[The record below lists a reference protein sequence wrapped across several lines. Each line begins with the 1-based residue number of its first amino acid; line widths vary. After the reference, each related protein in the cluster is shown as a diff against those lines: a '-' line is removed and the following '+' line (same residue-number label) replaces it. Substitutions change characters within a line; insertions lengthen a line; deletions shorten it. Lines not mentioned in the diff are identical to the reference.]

1 MSTGG
6 RSRADWT
13 ALRTFGAVVEHGGFG
28 AAARALCVSP
38 STVTRHIDEL
48 EGRLDAKLLYRTG
61 QGASL
66 TEAGHAI
73 FAYVRTMERSAEAL
87 EREILRLDSRPEGE
101 VRLALPD
108 GLAAFTVAP
117 AMPAFLQGNPKI
129 RLTLDCGFWPDN
141 PLDGDIDVALTFTE
155 PTNPD
160 VIARP
165 LGTFHYALYAA
176 PSYLELYGVP
186 DTLEASTPHRY
197 VHHVAL
203 TRQPENWATKLTSF
217 FTLANRSVTTNSSA
231 VSFLA
236 VKNGVGIGLLPTVV
250 SGFSPELVMLHDR
263 PLANLKL
270 WMYYHRDV
278 AQSARVRLVI
288 NWIEHMFDH
297 QANPW
302 FRPEFIH
309 PDQFGDAAKQPITAV
324 RKLAGIKQAAN
335 G

>member
-1 MSTGG
+1 MTTGG
-6 RSRADWT
+6 RMRADWT

-28 AAARALCVSP
+28 AAARALLVSP

-48 EGRLDAKLLYRTG
+48 EARLDARLLYRTV
-61 QGASL
+61 QGVSL

-73 FAYVRTMERSAEAL
+73 FEYVRTMERSAAAL
-87 EREILRLDSRPEGE
+87 EREVLRRDSRAEGE

-117 AMPAFLQGNPKI
+117 DMPRFLQANPKI

-141 PLDGDIDVALTFTE
+141 PLDGDIDIALTFTE
-155 PTNPD
+155 PTHPD

-165 LGTFHYALYAA
+165 LGCFHYALYAA
-176 PSYLELYGVP
+176 QSYLELYGTP

-203 TRQPENWATKLTSF
+203 TRQPENWATKLSSF

-231 VSFLA
+231 VSLLS
-236 VKNGVGIGLLPTVV
+236 VKNGAGIGLLPTVV
-250 SGFSPELVMLHDR
+250 SSFSPELAMLHDR
-263 PLANLKL
+263 PLASLNL

-288 NWIEHMFDH
+288 NWIEDMFDH
-297 QANPW
+297 KTNPW
-302 FRPEFIH
+302 FRPEFLH
-309 PDQFGDAAKQPITAV
+309 PDQFSEAAKPPITAV
-324 RKLAGIKQAAN
+324 RDLVGAKQAAN

>member
-1 MSTGG
+1 MTTGG

-48 EGRLDAKLLYRTG
+48 EGRLDARLLYRTG

-73 FAYVRTMERSAEAL
+73 FAYVRTMENSAQAL
-87 EREILRLDSRPEGE
+87 EREVLRLDSRPEGE
-101 VRLALPD
+101 VHLSLPD
-108 GLAAFTVAP
+108 GLAAFFIGP
-117 AMPAFLQGNPKI
+117 AMPAFLQANPKI
-129 RLTLDCGFWPDN
+129 RLTMDCGFWPDN
-141 PLDGDIDVALTFTE
+141 PLDGDTDIALTFAE

-160 VIARP
+160 VIAKAV
-165 LGTFHYALYAA
+165 GHFHYALFAA
-176 PSYLELYGVP
+176 PSYLEIYGTP
-186 DTLEASTPHRY
+186 ETLEAATPHRY

-203 TRQPENWATKLTSF
+203 TRQPENWATKLSSF
-217 FTLANRSVTTNSSA
+217 FTMANRSVTTNSSA
-231 VSFLA
+231 VSLQA
-236 VKNGVGIGLLPTVV
+236 VKNGAGIGLLPTGVT
-250 SGFSPELVMLHDR
+250 SFAPELVMLQDR
-263 PLANLKL
+263 PLATLKL

-288 NWIEHMFDH
+288 NWLEDLFDH
-297 QANPW
+297 KTCPW

-309 PDQFGDAAKQPITAV
+309 PDQFGEAAKQPITAV
-324 RKLAGIKQAAN
+324 RKLPGLKQAAN

>member
-1 MSTGG
+1 MTTNG
-6 RSRADWT
+6 RLRADWT

-48 EGRLDAKLLYRTG
+48 EGRMDAKLLYRTAR
-61 QGASL
+61 GASL

-73 FAYVRTMERSAEAL
+73 FDYVRTMERSAEAL
-87 EREILRLDSRPEGE
+87 EREVLRRDSRPEGE

-117 AMPAFLQGNPKI
+117 AMPAFLQANPKV

-141 PLDGDIDVALTFTE
+141 PLDGDIDLALTFTE
-155 PTNPD
+155 PSHPD

-165 LGTFHYALYAA
+165 LGHFHYALYAA
-176 PSYLELYGVP
+176 PAYLELYGAP
-186 DTLEASTPHRY
+186 ENLEASTPHRY

-203 TRQPENWATKLTSF
+203 TRQPENWATKLSSF
-217 FTLANRSVTTNSSA
+217 FILANRSVTTNSSA
-231 VSFLA
+231 VSFLS
-236 VKNGVGIGLLPTVV
+236 VKNGAGIGLLPTVV
-250 SGFSPELVMLHDR
+250 SSFSPELVMLHDR
-263 PLANLKL
+263 PLASLNL

-288 NWIEHMFDH
+288 KWIEDLFYHKT
-297 QANPW
+297 NPW
-302 FRPEFIH
+302 FRPEFLH
-309 PDQFGDAAKQPITAV
+309 PDQFDGAIKQPISAV
-324 RKLAGIKQAAN
+324 RKASGMKQAAN